1 MLSRPTGR
9 EGALGGG
16 DGLVDLGAAAQRND
30 AAALAGRRIED
41 RRRAGKKRRENKAIE
56 AGIPKGGHRFWDKN
70 PAQAKDA
77 KQPSVGEARN
87 GCLASAYGAID
98 EIDYSQNG
106 DRACDDVRRSICRT
120 KHLPSRVN

>member
-41 RRRAGKKRRENKAIE
+41 RRRAGKKRCEHKGIE
-56 AGIPKGGHRFWDKN
+56 AGIRWATEEYLLSAM
-70 PAQAKDA
+70 AQQRTLSNHALAKPGMA
-77 KQPSVGEARN
+77 A
-87 GCLASAYGAID
+87 
-98 EIDYSQNG
+98 
-106 DRACDDVRRSICRT
+106 
-120 KHLPSRVN
+120 